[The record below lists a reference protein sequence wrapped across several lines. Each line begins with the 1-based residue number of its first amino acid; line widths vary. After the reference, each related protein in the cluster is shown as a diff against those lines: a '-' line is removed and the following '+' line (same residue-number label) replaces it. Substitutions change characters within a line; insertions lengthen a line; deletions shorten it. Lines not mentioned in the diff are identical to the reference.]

1 MRKIITTAA
10 LAVAAIAVVAPAHAD
25 SGDGSATAAPTGNM
39 GRTLLCAFTSIT
51 GFDGGTHFDRCVN
64 DDSAHP

>member
-1 MRKIITTAA
+1 MRKIVTTAA
-10 LAVAAIAVVAPAHAD
+10 LAVAAVAMAAPAHAD

-39 GRTLLCAFTSIT
+39 GHALLCALTSIT
-51 GFDGGTHFDRCVN
+51 GFDRGAHFDRCVN